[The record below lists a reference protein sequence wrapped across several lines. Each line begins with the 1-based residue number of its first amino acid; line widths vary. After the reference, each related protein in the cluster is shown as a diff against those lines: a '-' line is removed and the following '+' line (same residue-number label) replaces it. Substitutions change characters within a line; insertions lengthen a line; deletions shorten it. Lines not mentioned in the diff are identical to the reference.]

1 MKPKLLKID
10 ISELKSKSSCAQV
23 KFVGMPCTD
32 DDKIASA
39 DLTQIL
45 GAIQHEFQ
53 INRTLT
59 FAFANGVVGIK
70 GNQTNL
76 VKFSTVTSAQVGVRL

>member
-10 ISELKSKSSCAQV
+10 ISELKSKSSCAQI

-32 DDKIASA
+32 DDSKIASA

-59 FAFANGVVGIK
+59 FGFANGVARIK
-70 GNQTNL
+70 HKPDQFG
-76 VKFSTVTSAQVGVRL
+76 